1 MNPEAAQAV
10 RDALVDMIQGE
21 HTATCQTLAAV
32 TEAGKDY
39 KPDPKSRSAWE
50 IAKHIATSD
59 VWFVDCIAAGKFSM
73 DPAAAAQAEAAFKTP
88 ADVVSFYKAA
98 LPAKLNVLKGL
109 TGDQL
114 TRTVDFFG
122 VMQMPAVN
130 FIGFM
135 NNHSIHHRGQLAAYL
150 RALGSKVPNIYGP
163 SADAEPAA
171 K

>member
-1 MNPEAAQAV
+1 MSPEAAMTV

-39 KPDPKSRSAWE
+39 RPDPKSRTAWE
-50 IAKHIATSD
+50 IAKHLATSD
-59 VWFVDCIAAGKFSM
+59 VWFVDSIVAGAFSF
-73 DPAAAAQAEAAFKTP
+73 DPAAAAKAEAVFQTP
-88 ADVVSFYKAA
+88 ADLVSFYQAT
-98 LPAKLNVLKGL
+98 LPAKLEVLKGL
-109 TGDQL
+109 TGEQL

-122 VMQMPAVN
+122 VMQMPAVS

-163 SADAEPAA
+163 SADAEAA
-171 K
+171 N

>member
-10 RDALVDMIQGE
+10 RDALVGMIQNE
-21 HTATCQTLAAV
+21 HGATCQVLAAV
-32 TEAGKDY
+32 TDAGKDY
-39 KPDPKSRSAWE
+39 RPDAKSRTAWE

-59 VWFVDCIAAGKFSM
+59 VWFVDCIAAGAFSM
-73 DPAAAAQAEAAFKTP
+73 DPAAAKAADAAFTTP
-88 ADVVSFYKAA
+88 ADVVAFYQKTI
-98 LPAKLNVLKGL
+98 PVKLAVLKGL
-109 TGDQL
+109 SGDEL

-122 VMQMPAVN
+122 VMQMPAVS

-135 NNHSIHHRGQLAAYL
+135 NNHSVHHRGQLAAYL

>member
-1 MNPEAAQAV
+1 MNPETAKTI

-21 HTATCQTLAAV
+21 HTATCQVLAAV
-32 TEAGKDY
+32 TDAGKQY
-39 KPDPKSRSAWE
+39 KPDPKSRTAWE

-59 VWFVDCIAAGKFSM
+59 TWFVDCIAAGAFSM
-73 DPAAAAQAEAAFKTP
+73 DPAAAAKADAAFTTP
-88 ADVVSFYKAA
+88 ADVVAFYTKAI
-98 LPAKLNVLKGL
+98 PAKLAVLKGL
-109 TGDQL
+109 SGEDL

-135 NNHSIHHRGQLAAYL
+135 NNHSIHRRGQLAGYL

-171 K
+171 T

>member
-21 HTATCQTLAAV
+21 HAATCQVLAAV
-32 TEAGKDY
+32 TDAGKDY
-39 KPDPKSRSAWE
+39 RPDARSRTAWE
-50 IAKHIATSD
+50 LAKHIATSD
-59 VWFVDCIAAGKFSM
+59 VWFVDCIAAGRFSM
-73 DPAAAAQAEAAFKTP
+73 DPAAAKAADAGFKTP
-88 ADVVSFYKAA
+88 ADVVGFYKAA
-98 LPAKLNVLKGL
+98 MPARLAILKGMSGADL
-109 TGDQL
+109 A
-114 TRTVDFFG
+114 RTVDFGG

-171 K
+171 H